1 MQSGLSLTAYANGGV
16 QPYTYSWN
24 NGDTTQTINVTSN
37 GTYLCAIYDKNGC
50 VSSVDFEVTNIPTNI
65 LEENNENKIIK
76 VINVLGQEIF
86 DRKKEVTFYI
96 YDNGKVEK
104 KFILD

>member
-1 MQSGLSLTAYANGGV
+1 MILGVEKYSLT
-16 QPYTYSWN
+16 
-24 NGDTTQTINVTSN
+24 
-37 GTYLCAIYDKNGC
+37 
-50 VSSVDFEVTNIPTNI
+50 TNII
-65 LEENNENKIIK
+65 EENNENKVIK